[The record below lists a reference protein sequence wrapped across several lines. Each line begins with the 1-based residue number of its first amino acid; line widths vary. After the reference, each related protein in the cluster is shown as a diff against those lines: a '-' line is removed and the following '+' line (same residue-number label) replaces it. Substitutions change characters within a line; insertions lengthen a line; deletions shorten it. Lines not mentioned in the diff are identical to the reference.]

1 MKPWNARI
9 HVAMSHLVHGFTT
22 LPSLRSRTTRDKSFR
37 FDTNQAWETDGWNE
51 PHENKCGDKKELVDL
66 SRMLDIR
73 FTLMWRQRMPLLP
86 AHATEIRETGRGM
99 GLLQARHL
107 HLSTN
112 EKQARMHREFG
123 RTNERRPK
131 GRDERRSQVSHDV
144 RSGAYRCVSFVDG
157 NALPP

>member
-1 MKPWNARI
+1 MRCRTLSIDSRPFHRCAYAR
-9 HVAMSHLVHGFTT
+9 H
-22 LPSLRSRTTRDKSFR
+22 
-37 FDTNQAWETDGWNE
+37 ETDCCDLIQIKRGRRTDGTNRRRTSVE
-51 PHENKCGDKKELVDL
+51 TKKELVDL

-131 GRDERRSQVSHDV
+131 GRDERRSQVSQDV

-157 NALPP
+157 NARPP